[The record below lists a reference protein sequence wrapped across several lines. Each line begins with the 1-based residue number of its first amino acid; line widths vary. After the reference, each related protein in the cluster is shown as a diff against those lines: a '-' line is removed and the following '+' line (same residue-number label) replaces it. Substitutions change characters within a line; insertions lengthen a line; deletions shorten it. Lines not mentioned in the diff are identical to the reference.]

1 MTALNCAVR
10 LEYNSFYIAGSRDV
24 DLPTAFRGTC
34 FATNASC
41 INVGCRLWQEGEIEI
56 VLGTTA
62 DPMPEGAPALDT
74 SIRTPRNQVLLFD
87 ANHPE
92 LLRCPVENR
101 RTRIRIWTNHPTEP
115 DRVTLV
121 IGG

>member
-1 MTALNCAVR
+1 MRAQGRAV
-10 LEYNSFYIAGSRDV
+10 E
-24 DLPTAFRGTC
+24 LPTAFRGTC
-34 FATNASC
+34 FATNTSC
-41 INVGCRLWQEGEIEI
+41 INIGCRLWQEGEIEI
-56 VLGTTA
+56 MLGTPA
-62 DPMPEGAPALDT
+62 DLMPEGEPALDR

-92 LLRCPVENR
+92 LMQYPVESR

-121 IGG
+121 VGG